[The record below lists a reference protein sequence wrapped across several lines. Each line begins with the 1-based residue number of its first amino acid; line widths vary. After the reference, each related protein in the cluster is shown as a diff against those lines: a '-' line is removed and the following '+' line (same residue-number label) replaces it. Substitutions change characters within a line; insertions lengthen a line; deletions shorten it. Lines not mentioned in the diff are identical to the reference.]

1 MVMTACLAGRS
12 ICTRLTEAWASFFL
26 MWSRTARSCCRYL
39 GNSLFSAYHLE
50 VQSVAMPKRKP
61 VGFTFCP
68 MISLPL
74 IRNRNGN
81 MAGAFENP
89 HAATLGAR
97 AKPLHMRTLVNR
109 NCRNLQRIDVRACVV
124 FRIGNG

>member
-1 MVMTACLAGRS
+1 MTACLAGRS

-26 MWSRTARSCCRYL
+26 MWSRTLRSCCKYL

-68 MISLPL
+68 MSLLPL
-74 IRNRNGN
+74 FRDRNGY
-81 MAGAFENP
+81 MAGALQYP
-89 HAATLGAR
+89 HAAAFGAWT
-97 AKPLHMRTLVNR
+97 KPFH
-109 NCRNLQRIDVRACVV
+109 
-124 FRIGNG
+124 